1 MAPIK
6 ISLANRLYL
15 GFALVVL
22 LVLLSGLLTWRTFD
36 SQMEEAGWVQ
46 HTYHVL
52 NNSERVQR
60 LLFDMEAARRGFRS
74 TFDHKFLKPY
84 ELALPKVA
92 PALNDLHA
100 LVSDNPVQ
108 YKNVDSLED
117 EVNNL
122 LSYWNELDHSLNSQR
137 FEQNKA
143 ITETEALLMDRVRAK
158 IALVNTEERRLLDL
172 RENYK
177 NESLSKAIRAL
188 MINNAFIL
196 LVGSILMRVTYLEF
210 KRRIRAQK
218 ALNLKLTEVVDLNEA
233 ANERNWM
240 LTGVNKMNDSLQGA
254 NSREELVHNALQTL
268 TTFGEFAAGAFYHFN
283 GEANHLRLEATVN
296 MPAAVPAVVAINDG
310 FVGTA
315 ASDPNLRVIRGVPP
329 SYWQLAS
336 ASGNGVAGELV
347 LIPLWVDSELLGV
360 IELASFKPVTPLQVG
375 LLEILKK
382 DIAVAVNAA
391 NAREKVMQLLRQ
403 VQEQKEILISQQEEL
418 RQSNEE
424 LSRQSEILQA
434 SEEELRVQEE
444 ELRQVNTEITV
455 KNYAL
460 ELARND
466 LSQKAAELEAS
477 SRYKSEFLAN
487 MSHELRTPLNSVL
500 ILAKMLQENKDK
512 NLTTKQMEYAGI
524 IHKSGS
530 DLLHLIND
538 VLDLSKIEAGKV
550 EMNFEAIPVSEI
562 MDDLSDLFDVVSQ
575 EKKIQFIKT
584 IAPDVPIT
592 LFTDKLRLEQVIR
605 NLLSN
610 AFKFTPAAGV
620 ITLSWYMVNPDT
632 LGISVSD
639 TGAGIPA
646 DKQTLIFN
654 AFHQGD
660 GSTNRKFGG
669 TGLGLSISRE
679 LMQLLKGSL
688 VLDNST
694 PAGSTFSIIIPV
706 HPDANA
712 NAIVT
717 TDDTLEYIPSPSPL
731 PPPAISDDRHN
742 ISKQDKLILIIEDD
756 IHFADILRDFAR
768 NKGFKTIVAH
778 NGQDG
783 LAYARKYLPAA
794 IILDMNLPVIDGKSI
809 LKILKSNEDLS
820 KILVHVVTAADN
832 AGIGEDNVHGYTRK
846 PLQLPDLEAVFTNIN
861 ARIQAGLKKVLLL
874 SAGPRSADTAIKA
887 KSEERHLETQYD
899 VAAGVP
905 EARQLLAQKK
915 YDAVIMEIGAEL
927 ELDKVM
933 EQLETL
939 TSMPETGDTPLIVYL
954 DQDITSSEEQQLKK
968 YAAAI
973 VRNSALATD
982 RLMDELE
989 LFLYKLEKKEK
1000 VAPQEMPGTATT
1012 LSGKKVLLA
1021 DDDMRNVFSISALL
1035 EDQGIEVLTAADGK
1049 EAVQTLQEHPQ
1060 LDLVLIDI
1068 MMPEMDGYE
1077 AMRLIRADPRFQ
1089 QLPVIALTAKAM
1101 AEDRVKCMEAGASDY
1116 IAKPVDNI
1124 KLLSLL
1130 KVWLS

>member
-1 MAPIK
+1 
-6 ISLANRLYL
+6 
-15 GFALVVL
+15 
-22 LVLLSGLLTWRTFD
+22 
-36 SQMEEAGWVQ
+36 MEEAGWVQ

-694 PAGSTFSIIIPV
+694 PAGSTFSITIPV

-1000 VAPQEMPGTATT
+1000 VALQEMPGTATT

-1089 QLPVIALTAKAM
+1089 LLPVIALTAKAM

>member
-36 SQMEEAGWVQ
+36 SQMEESSWVQ

-92 PALNDLHA
+92 PALNDLHT
-100 LVSDNPVQ
+100 LVSDNPEQ

-122 LSYWNELDHSLNSQR
+122 LSYWNELDHSLDQQR
-137 FEQNKA
+137 FEQNKS

-158 IALVNTEERRLLDL
+158 ISLVNAEERRLLSL

-177 NESLSKAIRAL
+177 NESFSKAVRAL
-188 MINNAFIL
+188 LINNAFIL
-196 LVGSILMRVTYLEF
+196 LVGFILMRVTYIEF

-218 ALNLKLTEVVDLNEA
+218 TLNLKLTEVVDLNEA

-254 NSREELVHNALQTL
+254 NSREELVHHALQTL

-283 GEANHLRLEATVN
+283 EEAKHLRLEATVN

-315 ASDPNLRVIRGVPP
+315 ASNPDLRVIRGVPP

-347 LIPLWVDSELLGV
+347 LIPLWVDNELLGV
-360 IELASFKPVTPLQVG
+360 IELASFKPVTQLQVS

-424 LSRQSEILQA
+424 LSRQSEVLQA

-500 ILAKMLQENKDK
+500 ILAKMLQENKDR

-584 IAPDVPIT
+584 IAPDVPTT

-632 LGISVSD
+632 LCISVSD
-639 TGAGIPA
+639 TGGGIPA
-646 DKQTLIFN
+646 DKQALIFN

-660 GSTNRKFGG
+660 GSTSRKFGG

-688 VLDNST
+688 ELDNSS
-694 PAGSTFSIIIPV
+694 PAGSTFSITIPV
-706 HPDANA
+706 HPDAD
-712 NAIVT
+712 AIVT
-717 TDDTLEYIPSPSPL
+717 TADAPEYTPSPL
-731 PPPAISDDRHN
+731 PTPAISDDRDN

-768 NKGFKTIVAH
+768 NKGFKTIVAY

-783 LAYARKYLPAA
+783 LAYARKYLPVA

-809 LKILKSNEDLS
+809 LKILKSNEELS

-846 PLQLPDLEAVFTNIN
+846 PLQLPDLEAVFTNIST
-861 ARIQAGLKKVLLL
+861 RMQAGLKKVLLL
-874 SAGPRSADTAIKA
+874 SAGPRSADAAIKA

-899 VAAGVP
+899 IAASMP

-915 YDAVIMEIGAEL
+915 YDTVIMEIGAEL
-927 ELDKVM
+927 ELDKVI
-933 EQLETL
+933 EQLEAL
-939 TSMPETGDTPLIVYL
+939 TSMPETGNAPLIVYL

-1000 VAPQEMPGTATT
+1000 AAYPETPGATT
-1012 LSGKKVLLA
+1012 ILSGKKVLLA

-1060 LDLVLIDI
+1060 LDLVLLDI

>member
-1 MAPIK
+1 
-6 ISLANRLYL
+6 
-15 GFALVVL
+15 
-22 LVLLSGLLTWRTFD
+22 
-36 SQMEEAGWVQ
+36 MEEASWVQ

-100 LVSDNPVQ
+100 LVSDNPEQ

-122 LSYWNELDHSLNSQR
+122 LSYWNELDHTLEQQR
-137 FEQNKA
+137 FEQNKS
-143 ITETEALLMDRVRAK
+143 ITETEALMMDRVRAK
-158 IALVNTEERRLLDL
+158 ISLVNAEERRLLAL

-177 NESLSKAIRAL
+177 NESFSKAVRAL
-188 MINNAFIL
+188 LINNAFIL
-196 LVGSILMRVTYLEF
+196 LVGCILMWVTYVEF
-210 KRRIRAQK
+210 KRRLRAQK

-240 LTGVNKMNDSLQGA
+240 LTGVNKMNDSLQGV
-254 NSREELVHNALQTL
+254 NSRGELVHSALQTL

-283 GEANHLRLEATVN
+283 EEANHLRLEATVN
-296 MPAAVPAVVAINDG
+296 MPAAVAAVVAIDEG

-315 ASDPNLRVIRGVPP
+315 ASNPDLRVIRGVPP
-329 SYWQLAS
+329 SYWQLSS
-336 ASGNGVAGELV
+336 ASGNSVAGELV
-347 LIPLWVDSELLGV
+347 LIPLWVDNELLGV
-360 IELASFKPVTPLQVG
+360 IELASFQPVTPLQIG

-391 NAREKVMQLLRQ
+391 NAREKVMQLLHQ

-424 LSRQSEILQA
+424 LSRQSEVLQA

-460 ELARND
+460 EIARND

-512 NLTTKQMEYAGI
+512 NLTSKQTEYAGI

-562 MDDLSDLFDVVSQ
+562 MDDLSDLFEVVSQ

-584 IAPDVPIT
+584 IAPDVPTT

-620 ITLSWYMVNPDT
+620 ITLSWYMINPDT
-632 LGISVSD
+632 LSISVSD
-639 TGAGIPA
+639 TGGGIPA
-646 DKQTLIFN
+646 DKQALIFN

-660 GSTNRKFGG
+660 GSTSRKFGG

-688 VLDNST
+688 VLDNSS
-694 PAGSTFSIIIPV
+694 PAGSTFSITIPV
-706 HPDANA
+706 HPGAD
-712 NAIVT
+712 AIVAT
-717 TDDTLEYIPSPSPL
+717 ENTLEYTPSPSPV
-731 PPPAISDDRHN
+731 PAISDDRDN

-846 PLQLPDLEAVFTNIN
+846 PLQLPDLEAVFTNIS

-874 SAGPRSADTAIKA
+874 SAGPQSADAAIKA

-899 VAAGVP
+899 VAAGMP
-905 EARQLLAQKK
+905 DARQLLAQKK
-915 YDAVIMEIGAEL
+915 YDAVIMEISAEL
-927 ELDKVM
+927 KLDTGM
-933 EQLETL
+933 QQLETL

-954 DQDITSSEEQQLKK
+954 DQDITSSEEQQLKR

-1000 VAPQEMPGTATT
+1000 VEYPETPGIATV

-1049 EAVQTLQEHPQ
+1049 EAVQTLQEHPK